1 MKIMTFIGCY
11 GHRRNATP
19 WGSRVTKVSFE
30 TYEEANDWVEGQMC
44 DDDDGRVWFF
54 FENDAYHVWFRD
66 KETGRLVVTKNSMLF
81 ADRYLSDF
89 V

>member
-30 TYEEANDWVEGQMC
+30 TYEEANDWVEGQM
-44 DDDDGRVWFF
+44 
-54 FENDAYHVWFRD
+54 
-66 KETGRLVVTKNSMLF
+66 
-81 ADRYLSDF
+81 
-89 V
+89 